1 LGWIDPEAVFIGS
14 RMAQRENS
22 KEYEGPTR
30 NLYHAYIVLMKDSHG
45 SMEVREW
52 EWGMGKEDQHK
63 GVEIVDSS

>member
-1 LGWIDPEAVFIGS
+1 
-14 RMAQRENS
+14 MAQRETS
-22 KEYEGPTR
+22 KEYEGPNR

-52 EWGMGKEDQHK
+52 EWEWEKNLEDQHK